1 LLGYWETLSDV
12 DVCGELQWC
21 ALCACVRQEASP
33 SLLCGIGAAWYPRRE
48 GAVAIHGH
56 ADQDRDGLLGV
67 HLAIRQFFYHARR
80 DRR

>member
-21 ALCACVRQEASP
+21 ALCACVTGSVP
-33 SLLCGIGAAWYPRRE
+33 VAA
-48 GAVAIHGH
+48 
-56 ADQDRDGLLGV
+56 L
-67 HLAIRQFFYHARR
+67 R